1 MTCAQISLCQVQ
13 RDAFDRW
20 HATRT
25 AHRGRK
31 RQPPGTVQE
40 LRAADTW
47 CGCPAR
53 SRSRHENSR
62 GGADSSVFV
71 RAGATANVGGESR
84 TPLSSPEEEEVD
96 VSSVSPPSSA
106 RAGLVTRALVRAASV
121 CSDGRKEG
129 SGGDERWRRV
139 VYGMGSGFWV
149 WLGVML
155 LSAAVRVAEGRRE
168 NRPPWPNR
176 GKWRKWLALGCW
188 GFVVVLLR
196 RRFPEIRTLIWR
208 GTRERSLAEV

>member
-1 MTCAQISLCQVQ
+1 MTCAQILLCQVQ

-31 RQPPGTVQE
+31 RQPPGTAQK

-53 SRSRHENSR
+53 SRSRHDSSR

-106 RAGLVTRALVRAASV
+106 RAGLVTRALVRAAGV

-155 LSAAVRVAEGRRE
+155 LSVAVRVAEDRRK
-168 NRPPWPNR
+168 RRPWPTR

-188 GFVVVLLR
+188 GVVVVLLR
-196 RRFPEIRTLIWR
+196 RRIPEIRALIWR
-208 GTRERSLAEV
+208 GTRERSLADL